1 MGCEVVAKFC
11 HSLLVHAVERRVGNV
26 METDEIDS
34 AFQSVQQSEQCFGVG
49 DAVVD
54 ALEHDVLKRKPALMH
69 ALFHRH
75 LAAGAKILL
84 FQQFDDL
91 LDAESLFGGH
101 DFCTF

>member
-1 MGCEVVAKFC
+1 
-11 HSLLVHAVERRVGNV
+11 
-26 METDEIDS
+26 
-34 AFQSVQQSEQCFGVG
+34 
-49 DAVVD
+49 
-54 ALEHDVLKRKPALMH
+54 MH

-101 DFCTF
+101 DFCAF